1 MLDIKTKHTEIMR
14 LEDRQKLL
22 TSKIKIQKDKG
33 YTPQASKAAIKREA
47 DNNETRMFRLGREVT
62 ELGDAKE

>member
-1 MLDIKTKHTEIMR
+1 MREAKQKMKTATETQRKMMLDIKTKHTEIMR

-33 YTPQASKAAIKREA
+33 YTP
-47 DNNETRMFRLGREVT
+47 
-62 ELGDAKE
+62 